1 MEGKWRGG
9 TRESVCMLR
18 LRAPIVEILC
28 VHPGHVLPMW
38 ENISSFMLLLS
49 DKYMP
54 VALCLS
60 SLTSKCA
67 LYGEKKYILIMFW
80 IDFID
85 IWECNLSTNYTRVSQ
100 CYYSYLIFLTLRIF
114 QPDSQTN
121 IWADLQLP
129 GAEANPMFCPKEKVQ
144 NPGTQK

>member
-1 MEGKWRGG
+1 
-9 TRESVCMLR
+9 
-18 LRAPIVEILC
+18 
-28 VHPGHVLPMW
+28 MW

-54 VALCLS
+54 VALRLS

-85 IWECNLSTNYTRVSQ
+85 IWERNLSTNYTRVSQ